1 MKFWAKAIW
10 KHLKVFLGD
19 VALCLLAVV
28 VTLVLGTLAVGAI
41 SALCVGFIYAFGI
54 DALGI
59 LLIVMLTGM
68 IIWGIGCCLY
78 NTYKNVKATK
88 ERMER
93 EANA

>member
-19 VALCLLAVV
+19 VALCLLALAA
-28 VTLVLGTLAVGAI
+28 TLVLGTLAIGAI
-41 SALCVGFIYAFGI
+41 GALCVGFIHAFGI
-54 DALGI
+54 DALCI
-59 LLIVMLTGM
+59 LLVAMMAGM
-68 IIWGIGCCLY
+68 IIWGLGCFLY
-78 NTYKNVKATK
+78 NTYKRVKATK